1 MCFEDLDKEQG
12 QKIVS
17 FFSSCICVSDFNLQR
32 ALIFK
37 RLNPNPKAR
46 PALLPLFTLQGAS
59 LGSCS
64 LSVNN
69 CDGEIEP

>member
-1 MCFEDLDKEQG
+1 M
-12 QKIVS
+12 S

-37 RLNPNPKAR
+37 RPNPNPKAR
-46 PALLPLFTLQGAS
+46 PAPHPLFTLQGGDS

-64 LSVNN
+64 LSVSNG
-69 CDGEIEP
+69 DREIELRLYLHLNMGHLPR